1 MYVNKF
7 LVMLEQVQCLFLDTV
22 SPSQYGI
29 FVLAVADLGLE
40 FIQVAYNIFTIIW
53 RWCY

>member
-1 MYVNKF
+1 MFVNKF

-22 SPSQYGI
+22 APYGI

-40 FIQVAYNIFTIIW
+40 FIPVAYNEFTIIW